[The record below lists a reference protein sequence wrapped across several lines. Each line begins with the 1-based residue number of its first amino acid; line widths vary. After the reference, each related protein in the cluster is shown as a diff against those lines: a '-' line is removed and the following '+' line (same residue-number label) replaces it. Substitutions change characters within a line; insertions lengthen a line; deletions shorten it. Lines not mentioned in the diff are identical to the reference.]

1 MSNGVRNVVRSV
13 VFESVIIIGIVIS
26 FYVFIGDRD
35 IMFQGINSRVPWYVF
50 SFFLALPLVA
60 FLIADIYHIF
70 THAHFSFKLRKE
82 KANVGKDAV
91 LQEITENVPVTED
104 KSSVLDNKNAVSLV
118 LQSSDV
124 TQKVNQNIDK
134 QEQNNIDKQQS
145 GQDIKSVNSSVKN
158 EEVKD
163 NEIVNSIASQISL
176 LQNEL
181 KMFKDHTD
189 QSIQEIR
196 DAIINLRSTI
206 SEIDNPFNFMK
217 KYAEVFGIDALE
229 KLEQGKILM
238 PSQTSSS
245 SSESVQIAG
254 GKKVVV
260 TVSGKDEKSEDSNK
274 IVHESSSISDKKNT
288 SEQGG
293 LVHVLS
299 IEPEKIIHM
308 VVWVNK
314 VSSLFGKD
322 YTLTLLDFYHSVGL
336 IDDRIYNAMSKALEL
351 IDKSK
356 KAGVSVS
363 TKDYIV
369 TMIELMKVL
378 GLDKQ
383 YSSFVNI
390 IELLVKDHLLGGFE

>member
-1 MSNGVRNVVRSV
+1 MLNGARYVIRNVV
-13 VFESVIIIGIVIS
+13 FELVILIGVVIS
-26 FYVFIGDRD
+26 YYVFIGDRS
-35 IMFQGINSRVPWYVF
+35 IVFQGINSRVSWYVF
-50 SFFLALPLVA
+50 PLFLALPLIV
-60 FLIADIYHIF
+60 FLIVDIYRLF
-70 THAHFSFKLRKE
+70 THVFFKLRKE
-82 KANVGKDAV
+82 KIDVSKDIVLREVNENVPVMENKSSVSDDKRAVPLVSQTSDVSQVDQNVGKQEQANVGK
-91 LQEITENVPVTED
+91 Q
-104 KSSVLDNKNAVSLV
+104 
-118 LQSSDV
+118 QSS
-124 TQKVNQNIDK
+124 
-134 QEQNNIDKQQS
+134 
-145 GQDIKSVNSSVKN
+145 QDSKSVSDSVKD

-163 NEIVNSIASQISL
+163 NEVVKNIVSQISL

-229 KLEQGKILM
+229 KLEQGRI
-238 PSQTSSS
+238 PTSSQVSGS

-254 GKKVVV
+254 GKRVVV
-260 TVSGKDEKSEDSNK
+260 TVSGKDEKVEDSNK
-274 IVHESSSISDKKNT
+274 IVHDSSGLSDKK
-288 SEQGG
+288 SMVQES
-293 LVHVLS
+293 LVPVLS
-299 IEPEKIIHM
+299 IEPERIIHIII
-308 VVWVNK
+308 WVNK

-336 IDDRIYNAMSKALEL
+336 IDDKIYNAMGKALEL

-356 KAGVSVS
+356 KVGVSIS

-378 GLDKQ
+378 GLDKR
-383 YSSFVNI
+383 YSSFVNV
-390 IELLVKDHLLGGFE
+390 IELLVKDSLLGGFE